1 MNHIKYDP
9 EADVLSWKINKLYY
23 DDARDYGDLIVHIS
37 PLKIPTYFEL
47 LNASDHFNFLKKRR
61 EKFLLDGAGA

>member
-1 MNHIKYDP
+1 MNPIKYDP
-9 EADVLSWKINKLYY
+9 EADVLSWKINKLKY

-47 LNASDHFNFLKKRR
+47 LNASSHFNFLKKRR
-61 EKFLLDGAGA
+61 NNFFIDSGRA